1 MEVSDSPI
9 VQKFYKYFFFQI
21 FFFEF
26 LIIKDTADICVIL
39 FLLFEILDIAFADM
53 NERFSNHCF

>member
-26 LIIKDTADICVIL
+26 LIIKDTANICVIL
-39 FLLFEILDIAFADM
+39 LLLFEILDIAFADM
-53 NERFSNHCF
+53 NERFNNHCF

>member
-26 LIIKDTADICVIL
+26 LIIKDTADIYVIL
-39 FLLFEILDIAFADM
+39 LLLFEILDIAFADM
-53 NERFSNHCF
+53 NERFSNHYF

>member
-1 MEVSDSPI
+1 MEVNDSPI

-21 FFFEF
+21 LFFEF

-39 FLLFEILDIAFADM
+39 LLLFEILDIAFADM

>member
-21 FFFEF
+21 LFFEF

-39 FLLFEILDIAFADM
+39 LLLFEILDIAFADM
-53 NERFSNHCF
+53 NERFNNHCF

>member
-1 MEVSDSPI
+1 MEVNDSPI

-26 LIIKDTADICVIL
+26 LIIKDTADICVML

-53 NERFSNHCF
+53 NERFNNHCF